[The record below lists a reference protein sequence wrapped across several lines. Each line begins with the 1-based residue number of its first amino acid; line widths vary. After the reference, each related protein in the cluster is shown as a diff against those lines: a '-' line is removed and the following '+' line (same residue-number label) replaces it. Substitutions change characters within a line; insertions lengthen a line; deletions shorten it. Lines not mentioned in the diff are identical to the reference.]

1 MTSLNCTLPSPAV
14 VRNVL
19 RPLLFL
25 LGLMLSCAQ
34 AADDASFEH
43 RHALGGKIGSTGLG
57 LEYSYGYGAFPKYGL
72 RAGVN
77 FGTYSRDATRSGFL
91 FDGEAKFNSV
101 MLLAD
106 AHPYGNGFRLSA
118 GLMVNFNKLVADGR
132 PVAATVEINDVTYPA
147 SAVERAGGE
156 VTFRWP
162 SPYFGLGWGAAP
174 TGGRGVFFSFD
185 FGVAYQR
192 ADVSLDVACG
202 PTLPAAE
209 CAQLQSDV
217 RAQEAKFREDLVDY
231 RLYPILTFGVGYRF

>member
-1 MTSLNCTLPSPAV
+1 MTPLHCTSPSFPV
-14 VRNVL
+14 IRNAA
-19 RPLLFL
+19 RALLLL
-25 LGLMLSCAQ
+25 LGLALPAAQ

-43 RHALGGKIGSTGLG
+43 RHALGGKVGSTGLG
-57 LEYSYGYGAFPKYGL
+57 LEYSYNYGAFLKYGL
-72 RAGVN
+72 RASVN
-77 FGTYSRDATRSGFL
+77 FGTYSRDETRSGFL

-118 GLMVNFNKLVADGR
+118 GLMVNLNKLAAAGR
-132 PVAATVEINDVTYPA
+132 PVEATVEINDVTYPA
-147 SAVERAGGE
+147 SAVERASGE
-156 VTFRWP
+156 VTFQWP
-162 SPYFGLGWGAAP
+162 SPYFGLGWGASPA
-174 TGGRGVFFSFD
+174 GNRGIFYSFD

-192 ADVSLDVACG
+192 GDISLNVACG

-217 RAQEAKFREDLVDY
+217 QAQEARFREDLVDY